1 MSGGGEHQ
9 LDGAQ
14 RFLLDALNAQM
25 QRLLRENN
33 EELYERIERLENR
46 ERHEEERRGGNGGG
60 PRPNRIE
67 GVKLNIPPFKGKSD
81 PEAYLEWEL
90 KIEHIF
96 SCNTYEEAQK
106 LKLAAAN
113 SQIMLLCGG
122 TNCKGRELEM
132 RSLWWKLG
140 LR

>member
-1 MSGGGEHQ
+1 MVRFYFLYNYYYFFILNISGSGEHQ

-60 PRPNRIE
+60 PRPN
-67 GVKLNIPPFKGKSD
+67 
-81 PEAYLEWEL
+81 
-90 KIEHIF
+90 
-96 SCNTYEEAQK
+96 
-106 LKLAAAN
+106 
-113 SQIMLLCGG
+113 
-122 TNCKGRELEM
+122 
-132 RSLWWKLG
+132 
-140 LR
+140 

>member
-9 LDGAQ
+9 LDSAQ
-14 RFLLDALNAQM
+14 RFLLDAPNAQM

-67 GVKLNIPPFKGKSD
+67 GVKLNIPSFKGKSD

-96 SCNTYEEAQK
+96 SCNTYEEA
-106 LKLAAAN
+106 
-113 SQIMLLCGG
+113 
-122 TNCKGRELEM
+122 
-132 RSLWWKLG
+132 
-140 LR
+140 

>member
-1 MSGGGEHQ
+1 MLGGGEHQ

-60 PRPNRIE
+60 PRLNRIE

-81 PEAYLEWEL
+81 LEAYLEWEL
-90 KIEHIF
+90 MIENIF
-96 SCNTYEEAQK
+96 SPSGTY
-106 LKLAAAN
+106 
-113 SQIMLLCGG
+113 
-122 TNCKGRELEM
+122 
-132 RSLWWKLG
+132 
-140 LR
+140 